1 MPTRGEFI
9 AHARMYGLKRRV
21 LVLEGGPRGSSR
33 LVYLW
38 RDADHF
44 AELPDVRYGDRL
56 TRDTVATLWGRAPAG
71 LDRAGADAGGARRR
85 VGALRLALSL
95 SGDADPDVRRR
106 AAGSALRVPRRRR
119 SAAGASLPRR
129 GVRADLAVGAE
140 SAGAVGRRRLEGG
153 GGAARRARLDGGDRR
168 LGVRLRRRVAPDY
181 VRLDEAQLHAL
192 REGARHLPPRE
203 GVDLELQALGGA
215 AVGVLLLGDLAR
227 LVVDDRRPQ
236 QVLVHP
242 VEAPA
247 HAVGA
252 EAEAEVLLD
261 RRGLGA
267 AGLLL
272 VPEARQGLVPG
283 GLARLLVLPREEPL
297 VVPLARVAG
306 QQVLERGV
314 VARARQVQL
323 APGARHADVEQA
335 ALLLQVVVARRQ
347 RVLDQLRGHLER
359 LAAPPE
365 RELVLREVHEED
377 HGELEALRLMDG
389 EHVDGG
395 RLDVRLRHRR
405 VLPRVDQR
413 VEVVDELAHVVVAER
428 LRGVLDAAEEPR
440 DVLHFRLLARAR
452 GLGHAREPARVH
464 QELVE
469 QLARRHLARQLH
481 VAREVGHEP
490 ADRVAALG
498 AHLVAHALERLHAA
512 EHVEQPAV
520 PAVRVRR
527 AAREVDDRHLG
538 DVRGR
543 QGVHADRVVRVR
555 DRAQERDEE
564 PDLRPAVEPGVARE
578 RPRNP
583 TQVERAQELVGVVVR
598 AHEDGDVV
606 VPPRALVRPLADHM
620 RDRVR
625 LLRRGLVVEVH
636 RLPAPAP
643 L

>member
-1 MPTRGEFI
+1 MPTLGEFI

-85 VGALRLALSL
+85 VGALRLAAPLR
-95 SGDADPDVRRR
+95 G

-119 SAAGASLPRR
+119 SAAVASLPRR

-140 SAGAVGRRRLEGG
+140 SAGAVGRRRLEAA
-153 GGAARRARLDGGDRR
+153 GADARRGRLDGGDRR
-168 LGVRLRRRVAPDY
+168 LGVRLRRRVAPDH

-215 AVGVLLLGDLAR
+215 AVGVLLLRDLAR

-236 QVLVHP
+236 QVLVNP

-252 EAEAEVLLD
+252 EAEAELLLD

-283 GLARLLVLPREEPL
+283 GLARLLVLPGEEPL

-314 VARARQVQL
+314 VARGSAQQVVLDDLVDRRAVNDRVVAQDRHPQQVDVAVLERARLVVVPLLVAEEQLRVGRHLRERIVRGRRRRGEALDLLDRLGLERPRRVLGQVERLEDELAHLARARAAVVARARQEQL

-365 RELVLREVHEED
+365 RELVLRE
-377 HGELEALRLMDG
+377 G
-389 EHVDGG
+389 
-395 RLDVRLRHRR
+395 
-405 VLPRVDQR
+405 
-413 VEVVDELAHVVVAER
+413 
-428 LRGVLDAAEEPR
+428 
-440 DVLHFRLLARAR
+440 
-452 GLGHAREPARVH
+452 
-464 QELVE
+464 
-469 QLARRHLARQLH
+469 
-481 VAREVGHEP
+481 
-490 ADRVAALG
+490 
-498 AHLVAHALERLHAA
+498 
-512 EHVEQPAV
+512 
-520 PAVRVRR
+520 
-527 AAREVDDRHLG
+527 
-538 DVRGR
+538 
-543 QGVHADRVVRVR
+543 
-555 DRAQERDEE
+555 
-564 PDLRPAVEPGVARE
+564 
-578 RPRNP
+578 
-583 TQVERAQELVGVVVR
+583 
-598 AHEDGDVV
+598 
-606 VPPRALVRPLADHM
+606 
-620 RDRVR
+620 
-625 LLRRGLVVEVH
+625 
-636 RLPAPAP
+636 
-643 L
+643 